1 LLDQLSGS
9 SYWSAL
15 DLTSGYHQLRL
26 VESDVPRTSFKTPN
40 GLYEFKV
47 LSFGLT
53 NAPAVF
59 SQMMHNIFQA
69 CIGKFV
75 LIYLDDILVYSKSE
89 EEHYEHMRLVF
100 QLLRTH
106 QLYLKPSKCQFL
118 KSKVTYL
125 GHVISAEGIKPDPAK
140 TASVEN
146 WPEPKTIRQLRSFL
160 GFSYYFRKF
169 IQGYSKMV
177 LPLTDLT
184 KNATNRIQH
193 ITTSGMERASR
204 HFKTLSTL

>member
-1 LLDQLSGS
+1 
-9 SYWSAL
+9 
-15 DLTSGYHQLRL
+15 
-26 VESDVPRTSFKTPN
+26 VPRTSFKTPN